1 MGPAANLANEALL
14 LDLAPELTERR
25 FEFFG
30 VFDNDSQVRFT
41 SFSPQSRPGADK
53 ALPEGYGLEMAEGGG
68 GSRNQAWPKV
78 IEGQQPVSRL
88 E

>member
-1 MGPAANLANEALL
+1 MSPAPNLANEALL
-14 LDLAPELTERR
+14 LDLAAELAQCR

-53 ALPEGYGLEMAEGGG
+53 AY
-68 GSRNQAWPKV
+68 PKDTGWRWDRV
-78 IEGQQPVSRL
+78 AADAGIKFPRM
-88 E
+88 